1 VRPSSPPQPPSS
13 SRALD
18 FDDSVTQYR
27 PLHGPPSFGGAPPS
41 SRGAGPISVPPP
53 LPPESVPAM
62 HGYGVP
68 AAPGSL
74 PPSSLAAPAS
84 APPGH
89 YPTLPLAQ
97 QPGTV
102 DRKLALGLLAAA
114 AVLLP
119 LVIALLFL
127 RTSTTGQSMNELT
140 EPRIAA
146 PNVPM
151 PIVDPPAVTPA
162 KPSAV
167 VIVSPTTQAAP
178 AITPTPVQQNAAAGA
193 PPKAAAAAAPPKPQ
207 PKAAAPAPAP
217 QPAPAP
223 EPSPQATGAMGTLV
237 AVAIGGTCAFS
248 VNGAS
253 KGSGSST
260 KVQLKPGTY
269 SVACKPS
276 GGAAKSKSVTVK
288 SGETAMASFKL

>member
-1 VRPSSPPQPPSS
+1 
-13 SRALD
+13 
-18 FDDSVTQYR
+18 
-27 PLHGPPSFGGAPPS
+27 
-41 SRGAGPISVPPP
+41 
-53 LPPESVPAM
+53 
-62 HGYGVP
+62 
-68 AAPGSL
+68 
-74 PPSSLAAPAS
+74 LAAPAS

-97 QPGTV
+97 QPGAV

-127 RTSTTGQSMNELT
+127 RTSTSGQSMTELT

-151 PIVDPPAVTPA
+151 PSVDPPAVTPA

-167 VIVSPTTQAAP
+167 VIVPPTTQAAP
-178 AITPTPVQQNAAAGA
+178 AITPTPVQQNAPAAA
-193 PPKAAAAAAPPKPQ
+193 PPKAAVAAPPAKPQPQ
-207 PKAAAPAPAP
+207 PKAAAPAP

-223 EPSPQATGAMGTLV
+223 ARDPEPAPQATGAMGTLV

-248 VNGAS
+248 VNGAN